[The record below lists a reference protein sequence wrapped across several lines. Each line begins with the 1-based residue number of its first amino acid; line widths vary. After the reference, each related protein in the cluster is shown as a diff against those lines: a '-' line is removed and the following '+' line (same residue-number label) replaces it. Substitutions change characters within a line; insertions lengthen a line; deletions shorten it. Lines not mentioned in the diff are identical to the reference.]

1 MPDSPPLAGTAPLF
15 AELGLWLQAAGGALF
30 LLILAVGLF
39 LGLAWLRPNLAV
51 RLLLWLPAKLLYRI
65 QVHGQEFVPTTGPAL
80 IVCNHVSW
88 IDALLVFLAQ
98 RREIRFLMWA
108 PFTRVPGLRVLL
120 KLARII
126 PIDGSAG
133 PRAIVQALK
142 AASECLSQGDVVCIF
157 AEGALT
163 RTGFLLP
170 FHRGFEQIVKKS
182 PAPIIPV
189 CLDHVWGSIFSYQG
203 GRFLWKWPQK
213 LPYPVIV
220 AFGPPMPPT
229 TRASEVR
236 QVIQRLSADCAIARS
251 VRRPLV
257 HRQFLRMAARHPF
270 RACLVDPNGDGTILG
285 YGRVAVGAKL
295 FADLLR
301 PTVKNETMIGLWL
314 PTSLGS
320 AFGNLALAFLGKTAV
335 NLNYTSANASVQS
348 AIKQCGIRYVITSR
362 LFLERM
368 PFPEGVAAELILLE
382 DLRPLI
388 TTWARIR
395 DMLAVIVLPTF
406 ILERYFGIHRHQ
418 PDDLATV
425 IFSSGSTGDPKGVML
440 THRNLAANAESVI
453 QAIDPRPSDRL
464 LGILPFFHSFGL
476 TVTFWLPLQVGA
488 SLLYHPDPRQAKE
501 IGELCR
507 RFACTIF
514 LSTPTL
520 LRFCL
525 KRSEPEDFKTLRFMI
540 VGAEKMPL
548 RLAEEFRSRFGVQ
561 PLEGYG
567 CTELSPVVSVNVPDY
582 DLPDSKQIGNKP
594 GTIGQP
600 VPGVAVRIVD
610 PDTFAP
616 LSVGQEG
623 MLLVYGANVMKGY
636 LHRPEATRDVM
647 RDGWY
652 VTGDIAK
659 YDEDGFLT
667 ITDRLARFSKIAGE
681 MVPHQ
686 KIEDELHH
694 LLGTADRAVVVT
706 AVPDERRGERLCVL
720 HLPFTDTDPGDLCR
734 KMSERG
740 IPALWMPDER
750 DFLEI
755 PELPILGT
763 GKIDLRKARELAQQA
778 LLTART

>member
-1 MPDSPPLAGTAPLF
+1 MPESPPLAGVISLF
-15 AELGLWLQAAGGALF
+15 AELGLWIQAVGGAVLF
-30 LLILAVGLF
+30 AVLAIGLVLL
-39 LGLAWLRPNLAV
+39 LAWVRPNLAV
-51 RLLLWLPAKLLYRI
+51 RLVLWLPVKLLYRI
-65 QVHGQEFVPTTGPAL
+65 TVSGQEFVPRTGPAL
-80 IVCNHVSW
+80 LVCNHVSW
-88 IDALLVFLAQ
+88 IDAILVFLAQ

-108 PFTRVPGLRVLL
+108 PFTQKPGLRLLL
-120 KLARII
+120 KLARVI

-133 PRAIVQALK
+133 PRAVVQALR
-142 AASECLSQGDVVCIF
+142 AASDCLKQGEVVCIF

-170 FHRGFEQIVKKS
+170 FHRGFEQIVKKQ

-189 CLDHVWGSIFSYQG
+189 CLDHIWGSIFSHQG
-203 GRFLWKWPQK
+203 GLFLWKWPQK
-213 LPYPVIV
+213 LPYPVTV
-220 AFGPPMPPT
+220 AFGAPMPAT
-229 TRASEVR
+229 ATAAEVR
-236 QVIQRLSADCAIARS
+236 QVIQRLSAECAIVRS
-251 VRRPLV
+251 DRRPLV

-270 RACLVDPNGDGTILG
+270 RACLVDPNGQGTIHG

-301 PTVKNETMIGLWL
+301 PRLQDEPMVGLWL

-320 AFGNLALAFLGKTAV
+320 AFANLALAFLGKTAV
-335 NLNYTSANASVQS
+335 NLNYTSAQASVQS
-348 AIKQCGIRYVITSR
+348 AIKQCNIRHVLTSR

-368 PFPEGVAAELILLE
+368 AFPEGIDVELILLE

-388 TTWARIR
+388 TSWARIR
-395 DMLAVIVLPTF
+395 TMLAVLILPAF
-406 ILERYFGIHRHQ
+406 LLERYCGVHRHQ

-464 LGILPFFHSFGL
+464 LGVLPFFHSFGL

-507 RFACTIF
+507 RFGCTIF

-520 LRFCL
+520 LRYCL
-525 KRSEPEDFKTLRFMI
+525 KRCEPDDFKTLRFLI
-540 VGAEKMPL
+540 VGAEKMPQA
-548 RLAEEFRSRFGVQ
+548 LAVEFQRKFGVL

-582 DLPDSKQIGNKP
+582 DLPDSRQIGNKP

-610 PDTFAP
+610 PETYAP
-616 LSVGQEG
+616 LPVGQEG
-623 MLLVYGANVMKGY
+623 MLMAYGANVMRGY
-636 LHRPEATRDVM
+636 LHREDATREVI

-652 VTGDIAK
+652 VTGDIAR

-694 LLGTADRAVVVT
+694 LLATADRAVVVT
-706 AVPDERRGERLCVL
+706 AIPDERRGERLCVL
-720 HLPFTDTDPGDLCR
+720 HLPFTDTDPGELCR
-734 KMSERG
+734 KMAERG
-740 IPALWMPDER
+740 IPALWLPDER

-755 PELPILGT
+755 AELPILGT
-763 GKIDLRKARELAQQA
+763 GKIDLRKARELALQA
-778 LLTART
+778 LQPART